1 MISKFDLNFKVSSP
15 IAYAVGDQV
24 VKRGEKAK
32 LYIPAYMALMDKG
45 SEPVTSKKSIK
56 SPNMMFVNDKSI
68 TPNLSTIIESVNYI
82 EVLNKTFDEIE
93 LKNGDKV
100 NCYAPLK
107 SLSNIYI

>member
-1 MISKFDLNFKVSSP
+1 
-15 IAYAVGDQV
+15 
-24 VKRGEKAK
+24 
-32 LYIPAYMALMDKG
+32 MALMDKG

-56 SPNMMFVNDKSI
+56 SPNMMFINDKSI

-93 LKNGDKV
+93 LKDGDKV